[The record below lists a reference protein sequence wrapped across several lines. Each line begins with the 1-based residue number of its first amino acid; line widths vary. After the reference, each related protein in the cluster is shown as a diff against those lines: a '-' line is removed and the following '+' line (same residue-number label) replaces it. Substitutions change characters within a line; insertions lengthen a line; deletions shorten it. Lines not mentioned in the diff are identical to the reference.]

1 MIKIEAI
8 FRPERLDSIKD
19 ALNDAGIIGLTVTQ
33 VSGRGAQGG
42 VEVTAARG
50 LGTYHIDM
58 LPKVKLEVVV
68 NDPDDTDKAVDIIRT
83 NAITG
88 NPGDGKIFIYP
99 GVNDAI
105 RIRTGEHGPDAV

>member
-1 MIKIEAI
+1 MNKIEAI
-8 FRPERLDSIKD
+8 FRPERLNNVKD
-19 ALNDAGIIGLTVTQ
+19 ALSEAGIVGLTVTQ

-50 LGTYHIDM
+50 LGTYQIDM
-58 LPKVKLEVVV
+58 LPKVKLEVIV
-68 NDPDDTDKAVDIIRT
+68 NAPDTDRAVDIIRT

-88 NPGDGKIFIYP
+88 SPGDGKIFICP
-99 GVNDAI
+99 VSDAI

>member
-8 FRPERLDSIKD
+8 FRPERLDNVKD
-19 ALNDAGIIGLTVTQ
+19 ALSDAGIIGLTVMQ

-42 VEVTAARG
+42 VEVTATRG
-50 LGTYHIDM
+50 LGTYRIDM

-68 NDPDDTDKAVDIIRT
+68 NDSDTDRAVDIIRT

-88 NPGDGKIFIYP
+88 SPGDGKIFTYHI
-99 GVNDAI
+99 GDAI

>member
-1 MIKIEAI
+1 MNKIEAI
-8 FRPERLDSIKD
+8 FRPERLDNVKD
-19 ALNDAGIIGLTVTQ
+19 ALKEVGIVGLTVTQ
-33 VSGRGAQGG
+33 VTGRGAQGG
-42 VEVTAARG
+42 IEVTAARG
-50 LGTYHIDM
+50 LGTIRIDM

-68 NDPDDTDKAVDIIRT
+68 NDPDTDRAVDVIRT

-99 GVNDAI
+99 VSDAI

>member
-1 MIKIEAI
+1 MNKIEAI
-8 FRPERLDSIKD
+8 FRPERLNNIKD
-19 ALNDAGIIGLTVTQ
+19 ALREAGIVGLTVTQ
-33 VSGRGAQGG
+33 VTGRGAQGG
-42 VEVTAARG
+42 VQVTTSRG
-50 LGTYHIDM
+50 LGTVHIDM

-68 NDPDDTDKAVDIIRT
+68 NDPDTDRAVDIIRT

-99 GVNDAI
+99 VHDAI

>member
-8 FRPERLDSIKD
+8 FRPERLNSVKD
-19 ALNDAGIIGLTVTQ
+19 ALSAAGIVGLTVTN

-50 LGTYHIDM
+50 LSTYHIDM

-68 NDPDDTDKAVDIIRT
+68 NDPDTDRAVDIIRT

-88 NPGDGKIFIYP
+88 SPGDGKIFIAP
-99 GVNDAI
+99 VAEAI

>member
-19 ALNDAGIIGLTVTQ
+19 GLNDAGIIGLTVTQ

-68 NDPDDTDKAVDIIRT
+68 NDADTDKAVDIIRT

-99 GVNDAI
+99 VNDAI